1 MTNGA
6 AYVKALLCERAY
18 VSGEQ
23 GRKTQLRLKDGE

>member
-23 GRKTQLRLKDGE
+23 GRKTQLTAERW